1 MKKYVLIVKT
11 ESYSGITL
19 LVDDDFDEDWDSPIL
34 KGVLKDFPIESR
46 RSIIKSE
53 EIDIINEGED
63 IKVEPEYYLNKEGE
77 VKSLTKWKIYVHS
90 IYYSWIPHI
99 LISHIINDS
108 LLFVCYLTIYYPIF
122 PIIFIIKLDKLF
134 V

>member
-11 ESYSGITL
+11 EEYSGITL
-19 LVDDDFDEDWDSPIL
+19 MVEDDFNEDWDSPIL

-77 VKSLTKWKIYVHS
+77 VKSLTK
-90 IYYSWIPHI
+90 
-99 LISHIINDS
+99 
-108 LLFVCYLTIYYPIF
+108 
-122 PIIFIIKLDKLF
+122 
-134 V
+134 

>member
-1 MKKYVLIVKT
+1 MIVKT
-11 ESYSGITL
+11 EEYSGITL
-19 LVDDDFDEDWDSPIL
+19 MVDDDFDEDFDSPIL

-77 VKSLTKWKIYVHS
+77 VKSLTK
-90 IYYSWIPHI
+90 
-99 LISHIINDS
+99 
-108 LLFVCYLTIYYPIF
+108 
-122 PIIFIIKLDKLF
+122 
-134 V
+134 

>member
-1 MKKYVLIVKT
+1 MKKYCMIVKS
-11 ESYSGITL
+11 EEYSGISL
-19 LVDDDFDEDWDSPIL
+19 MVEDDFDEDFDSPIL

-77 VKSLTKWKIYVHS
+77 VRSLTK
-90 IYYSWIPHI
+90 
-99 LISHIINDS
+99 
-108 LLFVCYLTIYYPIF
+108 
-122 PIIFIIKLDKLF
+122 
-134 V
+134 

>member
-1 MKKYVLIVKT
+1 MKKYCLIVKT

-53 EIDIINEGED
+53 EIDIINEGND
-63 IKVEPEYYLNKEGE
+63 IKIEPEYYLNKEGE
-77 VKSLTKWKIYVHS
+77 VKSLTK
-90 IYYSWIPHI
+90 
-99 LISHIINDS
+99 
-108 LLFVCYLTIYYPIF
+108 
-122 PIIFIIKLDKLF
+122 
-134 V
+134 